1 MDDGDRMTVPF
12 SVEIVLRDHGPEVW
26 RTARVDIFEGSDAAA
41 RQIGSYERNH
51 AGWCAETF
59 APFMLDGRWFAL
71 YAPEPAA
78 FGEMTRAGRFSIWIF
93 RTLRPG

>member
-1 MDDGDRMTVPF
+1 MTVPF
-12 SVEIVLRDHGPEVW
+12 GVNIVLQDNGPGIW
-26 RTARVDIFEGSDAAA
+26 KTARVDFFEDSDAAA

-71 YAPEPAA
+71 YDPDYA
-78 FGEMTRAGRFSIWIF
+78 I
-93 RTLRPG
+93 